1 MNHLTNHYKHKCEQL
16 QEQINNIKRMLNEVN
31 APPDGGLPPM
41 QMPTGWDLVGPR
53 SPNGIPTGFP
63 GSDQYGPPS
72 PYDFSD
78 APKMPTGNDPVEWNR
93 WLDRM
98 WQWYI
103 NNYPYN
109 LTDNSNS
116 GYWWKIWEDIQKLA
130 PGGSE
135 WDWQT
140 QPSNPNGPYYTPLKP
155 GKPNNTPV
163 IPTGVPPKPERPSN
177 PWPPGF
183 DPDNLPKPSKYPSQQ
198 MPPNWLPQT
207 DPLRRN
213 PAHNDTWWETWF
225 GR

>member
-16 QEQINNIKRMLNEVN
+16 QEQINNMKRMLNEVN

-63 GSDQYGPPS
+63 GSDQHGPPS

-78 APKMPTGNDPVEWNR
+78 APKMPTGNDPVEWNN

-109 LTDNSNS
+109 ITDNSNS
-116 GYWWKIWEDIQKLA
+116 GYWWRVWRDIQKLA
-130 PGGSE
+130 PGGGSNWNWE
-135 WDWQT
+135 N
-140 QPSNPNGPYYTPLKP
+140 QPANPNGPPNFP
-155 GKPNNTPV
+155 NNPKPNNTPV
-163 IPTGVPPKPERPSN
+163 RPTGVPPKPERPSN
-177 PWPPGF
+177 PLPLGF
-183 DPDNLPKPSKYPSQQ
+183 DPYDPPPPSKYPSQQ
-198 MPPNWLPQT
+198 MPPNWLPQN
-207 DPLRRN
+207 DPRRN
-213 PAHNDTWWETWF
+213 PNYGKSWWDLFF
-225 GR
+225 GN